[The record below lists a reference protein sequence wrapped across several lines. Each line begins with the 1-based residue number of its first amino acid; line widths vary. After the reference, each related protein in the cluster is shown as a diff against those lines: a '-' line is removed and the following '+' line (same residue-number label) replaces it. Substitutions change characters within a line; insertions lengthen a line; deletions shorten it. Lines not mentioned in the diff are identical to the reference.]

1 MIESK
6 TPLRVAAYV
15 RVSTKLEEQEGSY
28 DIQVEY
34 FTEKIN
40 ANPDM
45 LLVGIY
51 GDLGKSG
58 LKMKGRDG
66 LAQLMADCEAGKI
79 DLILTKSIS
88 RFARNMADCAE
99 MIRKLRELGV
109 GIIFEK
115 ENINSKDAKCD
126 LILNIF
132 AALAQEES
140 NSISQNSIRAH
151 EQHAK
156 EGRPFGNI
164 AYGYGKKGKQRWMV
178 LEQEAERVRLA
189 FQMASDGDSYTKI
202 CKALDVL
209 EERDGTEIKWSIR
222 RIQYMLTNEVYM
234 GDYYSHK
241 RVSLVPGK
249 SVVND
254 GYRDR
259 YYIEDHHEPIVS
271 RALFEWVQSVIERGL
286 LYATRVYTAEEKSYL
301 QKKEEFLKYGPVM
314 A

>member
-1 MIESK
+1 MNENK
-6 TPLRVAAYV
+6 LRVAAYV

-28 DIQVEY
+28 DIQVSY
-34 FTEKIN
+34 FTDKIN
-40 ANPDM
+40 ANPGM
-45 LLVGIY
+45 TLVGIY

-58 LKMKGRDG
+58 LKTKGRDG
-66 LAQLMADCEAGKI
+66 LARLMADCEAGKI

-156 EGRPFGNI
+156 EGRPISKGS
-164 AYGYGKKGKQRWMV
+164 YGYVRKGKQRWTV
-178 LEQEAERVRLA
+178 LEEEAERVRLA
-189 FQMASDGDSYTKI
+189 FQMASDGKNYSEI
-202 CKALDVL
+202 RRALDLL
-209 EERDGTEIKWSIR
+209 EERDDTGVKWKNN
-222 RIQYMLTNEVYM
+222 RIQYLLKNVVYT

-241 RVSLVPGK
+241 NVSLVPGK
-249 SVVND
+249 MVKND
-254 GYRDR
+254 GYRNR
-259 YYIEDHHEPIVS
+259 YYIEEHHDPIVS
-271 RALFEWVQSVIERGL
+271 KGLFEWVQTVMERGL
-286 LYATRVYTAEEKSYL
+286 LNVARIHTEEDKAYL
-301 QKKEEFLKYGPVM
+301 QGKDAFLKYGP
-314 A
+314 AIA